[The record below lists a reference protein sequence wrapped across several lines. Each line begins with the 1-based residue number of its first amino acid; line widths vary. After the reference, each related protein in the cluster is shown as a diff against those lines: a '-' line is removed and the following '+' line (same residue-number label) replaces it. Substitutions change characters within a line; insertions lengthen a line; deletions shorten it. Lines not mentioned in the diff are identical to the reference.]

1 MLLGL
6 KFAKIYEFGDVPHF
20 LGYYL
25 FSNVLFSMIKYLL
38 ELVGYVDKRT

>member
-6 KFAKIYEFGDVPHF
+6 KFAKIYEFGDVTHF

-25 FSNVLFSMIKYLL
+25 VSNVLFSLITYLL